1 MNEERHGR
9 GGTLWG
15 LILRF
20 VVDLILSGRYSGGG
34 MKTYLFSVSV
44 EQEEDG
50 RWSAWVDAL
59 PGCAVWG
66 YSREEALEAI
76 KDAAQAYIEVLL
88 EKGQSI
94 PAGVETVDAPLVAV
108 TV

>member
-1 MNEERHGR
+1 
-9 GGTLWG
+9 
-15 LILRF
+15 
-20 VVDLILSGRYSGGG
+20 
-34 MKTYLFSVSV
+34 MKTYLFSVGL

-50 RWSAWVDAL
+50 RWSAWVEAL

-66 YSREEALEAI
+66 YTREEALEAI
-76 KDAAQAYIEVLL
+76 KDTAQAYIEVLL

-94 PAGVETVDAPLVAV
+94 PQGVETVDAPLVAV

>member
-1 MNEERHGR
+1 
-9 GGTLWG
+9 
-15 LILRF
+15 
-20 VVDLILSGRYSGGG
+20 
-34 MKTYLFSVSV
+34 MKTYIFSVGV
-44 EQEEDG
+44 EQEEVG

-66 YSREEALEAI
+66 YTREEALEAI

-94 PAGVETVDAPLVAV
+94 PLGVETVDAPLVAV

>member
-1 MNEERHGR
+1 MEAIIE
-9 GGTLWG
+9 
-15 LILRF
+15 I
-20 VVDLILSGRYSGGG
+20 G
-34 MKTYLFSVSV
+34 MKTYIFSVEL

-50 RWSAWVDAL
+50 RWSAWVEAL

-66 YSREEALEAI
+66 YTKEQAIEAL

-88 EKGQSI
+88 EKGQTI
-94 PAGVETVDAPLVAV
+94 PEGVEEVDAPVVAV